1 MEETEKIR
9 GEGLTMLLRQLQKD
23 RTILHVHLQGTD
35 YERLTLILQVKERPA
50 GSFFQIDEPDG
61 FREAIA
67 AAEGWRLR
75 FEFKGEGEV
84 AFRFQTREGEIRG
97 RELWVRFPY
106 MMERLQRR
114 QHFRMNPP
122 LGTRITGTYEEQPLA
137 FHVLN
142 VSQSG
147 ALVSQDSHVPGN
159 TAPKDRETLIDL
171 MLTFPEDT
179 PEQRIRIKKATVV
192 AAEKDSIIGQ
202 QRYRLHFSDFDK
214 DERVRFLKMI
224 YMIQRE
230 FLRKR

>member
-9 GEGLTMLLRQLQKD
+9 GESLTMLLRKLQKD
-23 RTILHVHLQGTD
+23 RTILHVHLQETD
-35 YERLTLILQVKERPA
+35 YKRLTLILQIKERPT

-67 AAEGWRLR
+67 AAEGWRLH
-75 FEFKGEGEV
+75 FEFKGEDEV
-84 AFRFQTREGEIRG
+84 PFRFQTREGEIRG

-114 QHFRMNPP
+114 QHFRMTPP
-122 LGTRITGTYEEQPLA
+122 LGTRITGTYESE
-137 FHVLN
+137 
-142 VSQSG
+142 
-147 ALVSQDSHVPGN
+147 DSNVPGN

-171 MLTFPEDT
+171 TLTFPEDT
-179 PEQRIRIKKATVV
+179 PEQRIRIKRATVV

-214 DERVRFLKMI
+214 DERVRLLKMI
-224 YMIQRE
+224 YRIQRE
-230 FLRKR
+230 ILRKR

>member
-1 MEETEKIR
+1 
-9 GEGLTMLLRQLQKD
+9 
-23 RTILHVHLQGTD
+23 
-35 YERLTLILQVKERPA
+35 
-50 GSFFQIDEPDG
+50 
-61 FREAIA
+61 
-67 AAEGWRLR
+67 
-75 FEFKGEGEV
+75 
-84 AFRFQTREGEIRG
+84 
-97 RELWVRFPY
+97 
-106 MMERLQRR
+106 
-114 QHFRMNPP
+114 MNPP

-171 MLTFPEDT
+171 MLAFPEDT

-214 DERVRFLKMI
+214 DERVRLLKMI
-224 YMIQRE
+224 YWIQRE
-230 FLRKR
+230 ILRKR